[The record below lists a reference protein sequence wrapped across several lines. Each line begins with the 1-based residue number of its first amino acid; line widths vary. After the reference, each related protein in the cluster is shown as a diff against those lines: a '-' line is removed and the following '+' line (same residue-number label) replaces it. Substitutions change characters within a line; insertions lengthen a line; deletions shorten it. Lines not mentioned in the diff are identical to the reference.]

1 MLRDVLAGFYMF
13 FFWRTSVLVLLFYL
27 PLSYQPLSQNF
38 KQEIWVPPVM
48 GLNRFQL
55 EIVVSRHRVKH
66 NSNWKSGK
74 SGKSVQG
81 WNYLN
86 WNRVKQNFLLE
97 SGLVQP
103 SSVPEYSESILL
115 GRKEKKKIEKK
126 ESERKM
132 GSERKIGNK
141 TERTERRAKRM
152 KNLEGGLSPE
162 MKKPRVSFWEPIFF
176 PATELE
182 EFIGQQNLSREAQ

>member
-115 GRKEKKKIEKK
+115 GRKEKKRWKKRKANEKWEANEKLGTKRSEQNEEQSEWKTWK
-126 ESERKM
+126 E
-132 GSERKIGNK
+132 
-141 TERTERRAKRM
+141 A
-152 KNLEGGLSPE
+152 
-162 MKKPRVSFWEPIFF
+162 
-176 PATELE
+176 
-182 EFIGQQNLSREAQ
+182 